1 MALQDSETDG
11 KKRTHLENLFRILP
25 AGVTSKKDI
34 GDLKMA
40 VAILSCNFL
49 DACTRP
55 LANISRQVIA
65 SSDYTYLDRT
75 EDPQYQRLADCQS

>member
-1 MALQDSETDG
+1 MTR
-11 KKRTHLENLFRILP
+11 KRTHLENLLRILP

-49 DACTRP
+49 DAYRGSVRYLCTETRG
-55 LANISRQVIA
+55 LM
-65 SSDYTYLDRT
+65 
-75 EDPQYQRLADCQS
+75 

>member
-1 MALQDSETDG
+1 LATLQKDGTDD
-11 KKRTHLENLFRILP
+11 KKRTHLENLFKILP

-49 DACTRP
+49 DAC
-55 LANISRQVIA
+55 NES
-65 SSDYTYLDRT
+65 LDK
-75 EDPQYQRLADCQS
+75 D